1 MDVPIQRAL
10 LDILCAIS
18 QYLGNTNLAPQL
30 DAINQ
35 FQVAE
40 GAYNSV
46 LKDSIYIYIF
56 IPSIYIYTHI
66 PIYKH
71 ISCSILGYTYIY
83 IYLYTYIYIHI
94 YVESLSTHA
103 SVDEACPNSLPI

>member
-66 PIYKH
+66 YLYINIYRAAYWDIH
-71 ISCSILGYTYIY
+71 IYIYTCIHIYIY
-83 IYLYTYIYIHI
+83 IYM
-94 YVESLSTHA
+94 
-103 SVDEACPNSLPI
+103 